1 VREQSVVISKAFAR
15 LLALL
20 STLAGL
26 VGLSFAALAAPLIL
40 QKGGGGGSGGS
51 SGGGSPSQGSSR
63 PSFQVNEPQYAVFP
77 AIAFSG
83 TEAKNLVIMEKKA
96 KEARLASATGDV
108 SGRLATDIDEERAS
122 GLTRWN
128 SMDAM
133 TTDGPRGGT
142 LTGFSSPI
150 LAGFRGGYPSSP
162 VSGDAGKA
170 RGPYR
175 DIHIASLSGF
185 QTANRNAKNQTFS
198 DLVLTISRD
207 PTAAAAVGT
216 DVIVGSIARPFVNAA
231 GKVGEEMVRQVQCA
245 SQGQLAASGCGE
257 ATPWQ
262 DYWGTLMTGEGEAY
276 TAGAL
281 ALDAL
286 TIGAGPTIA
295 GMSSD
300 AAVAVLKKVP
310 EGLEGLA
317 KSVAKGTERIRAGYA
332 ASGFADETGAIL
344 VREGERVSAT
354 ITREVSAANGI
365 IEVQKVIGPSK
376 FQEILQTPKGSRPP
390 PETYLSQEYISK
402 HLAEFDDGAA
412 RFMKLKDFERFG
424 PSREDGT
431 SFVMSK
437 RDADTVQTL
446 AAGDRSAFE
455 TALGYKTGSL
465 KDAEMVRLDIPDPN
479 NFGLRVPSGNEAGA
493 NPLWLPGGR
502 LPEGWHEAILDLRGA
517 PGGSWIVTPVRLN

>member
-1 VREQSVVISKAFAR
+1 MREQSAVILNAFAR

-40 QKGGGGGSGGS
+40 QKGGGGGSGGP
-51 SGGGSPSQGSSR
+51 SGGGSPSQGSTR

-77 AIAFSG
+77 AISFSG

-142 LTGFSSPI
+142 LTGSSSPI
-150 LAGFRGGYPSSP
+150 LAGFRGSYPAST
-162 VSGDAGKA
+162 VAGDGSKV

-175 DIHIASLSGF
+175 DIKIAGLSGF

-198 DLVLTISRD
+198 DLVLTISKD
-207 PTAAAAVGT
+207 PTTAAAVGT
-216 DVIVGSIARPFVNAA
+216 DVIVGNIARPFVNAA

-276 TAGAL
+276 TTGAL

-295 GMSSD
+295 GMTND
-300 AAVAVLKKVP
+300 AALAVLKKVP

-344 VREGERVSAT
+344 VREGERIGSTLGNEAKLAAGTVEGLNSIRKEAQDLLLQGRVEGVTFDGQVFRQGSWEIHPGNIKANHRYSRVGTGALYTGKNGDTVVAELRFYLGNDAAINPISKVTKVDKMLDLTNPSIRESLGVSLND
-354 ITREVSAANGI
+354 ITGDSYAITQAIGDLARYKYNGI
-365 IEVQKVIGPSK
+365 IAPS
-376 FQEILQTPKGSRPP
+376 
-390 PETYLSQEYISK
+390 
-402 HLAEFDDGAA
+402 A
-412 RFMKLKDFERFG
+412 R
-424 PSREDGT
+424 
-431 SFVMSK
+431 
-437 RDADTVQTL
+437 
-446 AAGDRSAFE
+446 
-455 TALGYKTGSL
+455 
-465 KDAEMVRLDIPDPN
+465 
-479 NFGLRVPSGNEAGA
+479 
-493 NPLWLPGGR
+493 LPGGVNIVFFNV
-502 LPEGWHEAILDLRGA
+502 P
-517 PGGSWIVTPVRLN
+517 SWRP